1 MSDNLKKVLKYS
13 ISLILVVVSVYLVS
27 IGIDYDELWK
37 AIISADYIWV
47 IVPIPI
53 MLLSHLFRAMRWR
66 TMLKPF
72 MQPKSLFNLFSAVMV
87 GYAINNI
94 LPRGGEFVRPYVYA
108 KRENVSYTSV
118 FATIIVERVI
128 DVITLLMLFA
138 LSFLL
143 LKDKIIAAL
152 PPNLHPEKFFYV
164 TVPLIAIIILSLYRP
179 FFETVLRLIIKPFS
193 EKLHNIILDKFNKF
207 RKGLG
212 IIKKPGEYIRLLIES
227 VAIWICYALPMYIM
241 FYSFNFTAKYG
252 LGLDDALLLLIVV
265 GVGVTIAP
273 TPGAIGVYHWLLL
286 TAMVSLYK
294 IEREYALAYA
304 TVTHGINFLV
314 QVIFG
319 GLFILRERITKI
331 PTDELVENE
340 EKN

>member
-1 MSDNLKKVLKYS
+1 MSDNIKKFLKYS
-13 ISLILVVVSVYLVS
+13 ISFILVILSVYLVS
-27 IGIDYDELWK
+27 IGIDYNELWI
-37 AIISADYIWV
+37 AIISANYIWV

-66 TMLKPF
+66 TILKPF

-128 DVITLLMLFA
+128 DVITLLILFA
-138 LSFLL
+138 ISFLL
-143 LKDKIIAAL
+143 LKDKIISAL
-152 PPNLHPEKFFYV
+152 PPNIHPENFFYI
-164 TVPLIAIIILSLYRP
+164 TAPLITIIILSLYRP
-179 FFETVLRLIIKPFS
+179 FFETVLKLFIKPFS

-212 IIKKPGEYIRLLIES
+212 IIKKPGEYARILIES
-227 VAIWICYALPMYIM
+227 TAIWICYALPMYIM
-241 FYSFNFTAKYG
+241 FYSFNFTEKYG
-252 LGLDDALLLLIVV
+252 LGLDDALLLLIIV

-273 TPGAIGVYHWLLL
+273 TPGAIGVYHWLIL

-294 IEREYALAYA
+294 IEKEYALAYA

-314 QVIFG
+314 QIIFG

-331 PTDELVENE
+331 PTNELAGTDE
-340 EKN
+340 